1 MSKPIIGI
9 VMGSNSDL
17 PVMEETVKILK
28 EFAVKYELTIS
39 SAHRSPQKTS
49 LYAKDAEKKGV
60 EIIIAGAGGAAHLA
74 GVLAAHTVLP
84 IIAVPLNSP
93 LGGLDSFYSTFQ
105 MPAGVPVATM
115 GIGKSG
121 AKNAAILA
129 IEILALKY
137 PEIRKK
143 LKKYKEKLVQEVE
156 KANKV
161 LKKE

>member
-49 LYAKDAEKKGV
+49 LYAKEAEKKGV